1 MQSQHNNRDNQE
13 PQPRP
18 SKGTEDESIE
28 DLAKFVLESLEEGYQ
43 SDWEPFE
50 IYAQKLR
57 SHMHT
62 NSHAFH
68 KQFVKGYE
76 SLIEVLHDPYKL

>member
-1 MQSQHNNRDNQE
+1 MQSQHNNQE
-13 PQPRP
+13 PLPRP
-18 SKGTEDESIE
+18 SNGTGDESIE
-28 DLAKFVLESLEEGYQ
+28 ELAKFVLESLEEGYQ

-62 NSHAFH
+62 DSSAFR
-68 KQFVKGYE
+68 KQFAKGYE
-76 SLIEVLHDPYKL
+76 SLIEVLHDPSKL